1 MRLNKKMV
9 GIISS
14 GVLFTGSV
22 VSNVVLGRKL
32 YKEKK
37 KLKETV
43 DLLESTSERL
53 EEELNVN
60 NHYEIVDEEM
70 FEYLINAKIMRRIC
84 DNEEEGDTEEKE
96 SSENSK

>member
-1 MRLNKKMV
+1 MRVNRKTV
-9 GIISS
+9 GMISS
-14 GVLFTGSV
+14 GVLFVGSV

-43 DLLESTSERL
+43 ELLETTAEQL

-84 DNEEEGDTEEKE
+84 DNEEDGDTEEKE
-96 SSENSK
+96 SDENSK